1 MNPRNDYKSWHTVVG
16 LIFATAL
23 SVTLSA
29 SVVGQQVDESPA
41 DIAPDEEGRQ
51 EAQEQLFS
59 LSIDDA
65 EIRDVLESLA
75 SQAGLSLVLPEEI
88 EGRVTLR
95 LRDVTWQTALD
106 ATLQAGGYAAIEK
119 NGVLFIFDSSGR
131 LTAEIFKLNY
141 ANAAEMEK
149 TVNKLISNEGKVG
162 IDERLNTIVVT
173 DTASNLEQIRRAIGK
188 LDNKAPQV
196 MIEALIVNVKLT
208 EELKMGVDW
217 TKLGTANNFYSQG
230 LSITGGANP
239 FGELNFSTTSGR
251 WSIQGLIDFV
261 QSNED
266 VRILANPKVLVL
278 NSHTAIIKTVTEIPY
293 QELSETSA
301 GGNIGTTAFKEAGV
315 TLEVTPQITSD
326 GFVIMNIK
334 PEQSAQIGTFLIEGS
349 DVPVIETRNTET
361 TLRVRDG
368 QTIIIGGLR
377 ERQPSIQESKI
388 PILGDLPWI
397 GALFRKVSTEMVE
410 SELGVFI
417 TPHIYTD
424 GKLSAEDF
432 KLLHSNDEKKS
443 VFEASDILR
452 RKPKAEQLP
461 E

>member
-1 MNPRNDYKSWHTVVG
+1 MDPGYDYMSWHTVIS
-16 LIFATAL
+16 LIVAAAF
-23 SVTLSA
+23 SVTLPA
-29 SVVGQQVDESPA
+29 GTVARQADEHPA
-41 DIAPDEEGRQ
+41 DVAANEVGRHA
-51 EAQEQLFS
+51 AQQQLFS

-65 EIRDVLESLA
+65 EIRNVVESLA
-75 SQAGLSLVLPEEI
+75 VQAGLSLVLPEDI
-88 EGRVTLR
+88 AGRVTLR

-106 ATLQAGGYAAIEK
+106 ATLKAGGYAAIEK
-119 NGVLFIFDSSGR
+119 DGVLFIFNSSGT
-131 LTAEIFKLNY
+131 LTAEIFELTF
-141 ANAAEMEK
+141 ANAGELEK
-149 TVNKLISNEGKVG
+149 TVNKLVSSQGKVG
-162 IDERLNTIVVT
+162 IDERLNSIVVT

-188 LDNKAPQV
+188 LDRKAPQV

-208 EELKMGVDW
+208 DKLKMGVDW
-217 TKLGTANNFYSQG
+217 TQLGTTENFYSQG

-261 QSNED
+261 QTNDD

-301 GGNIGTTAFKEAGV
+301 GGNIGTTSFKEAGV
-315 TLEVTPQITSD
+315 KLEVTPQITAD

-334 PEQSAQIGTFLIEGS
+334 PEQSAQISTFTIENS

-377 ERQPSIQESKI
+377 ERQPSVKESKI
-388 PILGDLPWI
+388 PILGDIPLI

-424 GKLSAEDF
+424 GKLSAEEQ
-432 KLLHSNDEKKS
+432 KLLHSNEKNQS
-443 VFEASDILR
+443 PFEAGESLW
-452 RKPKAEQLP
+452 LP
-461 E
+461 ECKRD

>member
-16 LIFATAL
+16 LIVAAAL
-23 SVTLSA
+23 SVTLPA
-29 SVVGQQVDESPA
+29 SVVGQQVDESPGA
-41 DIAPDEEGRQ
+41 IAPDEEGRQ
-51 EAQEQLFS
+51 ETQEQLFS

-75 SQAGLSLVLPEEI
+75 SQAGLSLVLPAEI

-95 LRDVTWQTALD
+95 LREVSWQTALD
-106 ATLQAGGYAAIEK
+106 AALQAGGYAAIEK
-119 NGVLFIFDSSGR
+119 NGVLFIFDSSGT

-162 IDERLNTIVVT
+162 IDERLNSIVVT
-173 DTASNLEQIRRAIGK
+173 DTASNLEQIRRAIAE
-188 LDNKAPQV
+188 LDTKAHQV

-208 EELKMGVDW
+208 DELKMGVDW
-217 TKLGTANNFYSQG
+217 TKLGTTDNFYRQE
-230 LSITGGANP
+230 LSVTGGANP
-239 FGELNFSTTSGR
+239 FGEFNFSTTSGS
-251 WSIQGLIDFV
+251 WNIQGLIDFV
-261 QSNED
+261 QTNDD

-278 NSHTAIIKTVTEIPY
+278 NNHTAIIKTVTEIPY

-334 PEQSAQIGTFLIEGS
+334 PEQSAQIGTFSIKGS

-377 ERQPSIQESKI
+377 ERQPSVKESKI
-388 PILGDLPWI
+388 PILGDIPWI
-397 GALFRKVSTEMVE
+397 GALFRKIDTEMVE

-424 GKLSAEDF
+424 GTLSAEDL

-452 RKPKAEQLP
+452 RKPKK
-461 E
+461 